1 MILLQMMEG
10 GVAEG
15 GERSSSFRMGAMEI
29 RVPEYGMQVYEALS
43 HEGFDAWFVGG
54 YVRDALLGRAAHD
67 VDIAT
72 DARWPQVKEAC
83 EAAGMS
89 TYETGVKHGTLTVV
103 PDGEHPVEVTTFRHD
118 GSYSDSRH
126 PDDVTFVDDIR
137 EDLARRDF
145 TMNALAYQPAF
156 GLFDPFD
163 GQEDI
168 HRGIIRVVGDPK
180 VRFKEDALRIL
191 RACRFASQL
200 GFALD
205 PATYQAMYQQKSLL
219 GNVSQ
224 ERVTHELDE
233 LLLGAHVRD
242 ALLGCVDVLAYVLPE
257 LVAMKGCEQR
267 TRYHCFDVLEHTAHA
282 VQHAPQERI
291 VRWAALCHDMGKPAC
306 AFFDDAGT
314 EHFYGHAAVSAEL
327 AFGMTRRLL
336 MSPAFAADLRALI
349 LLHSDVI
356 SPTRKS
362 VRRALMRCSGR
373 PELLRQLLDLKRA
386 DITAH
391 APAYAAEA
399 PLMDEV
405 ESVLDSILENK
416 DAFSVKMLA
425 ISGTDV
431 MKAGIPEGP
440 DIGRALDRLLEAVV
454 EERLPNERGAL
465 LDALCTNDEREG
477 SC

>member
-1 MILLQMMEG
+1 MRRNEKER
-10 GVAEG
+10 GVLAV
-15 GERSSSFRMGAMEI
+15 SFRMEAMEI
-29 RVPEYGMQVYEALS
+29 RVPEYGMRVYEALS
-43 HEGFDAWFVGG
+43 RKGFDAWFVGG
-54 YVRDALLGRAAHD
+54 YVRDALLGRTAHD

-72 DARWPQVKEAC
+72 DARWQQVKEAC

-118 GSYSDSRH
+118 GRYSDSRH
-126 PDDVTFVDDIR
+126 PDEVAFVDDIR

-156 GLFDPFD
+156 GLFDPFN

-168 HRGIIRVVGDPK
+168 HCGIIRVVGDPTK
-180 VRFKEDALRIL
+180 RFREDALRIL

-219 GNVSQ
+219 ENVSQ

-233 LLLGAHVRD
+233 LLLGASVRD
-242 ALLGCVDVLAYVLPE
+242 ALMSCVDVLTYVLPE

-267 TRYHCFDVLEHTAHA
+267 TKYHCFDVLEHTAQA
-282 VQHAPQERI
+282 VQHAPRTRL
-291 VRWAALCHDMGKPAC
+291 VRWAALCHDMGKPAS
-306 AFFDDAGT
+306 AFFDDEGV
-314 EHFYGHAAVSAEL
+314 EHFYGHASVSAEL
-327 AFGMTRRLL
+327 ASGIARRLL
-336 MSPAFAADLRALI
+336 MSPTFAADLRAVI

-356 SPTRKS
+356 LPTRKS
-362 VRRALMRCSGR
+362 VRRALMKCSGR

-386 DITAH
+386 DIAAH

-405 ESVLDSILENK
+405 EAVLDNILENK
-416 DAFSVKMLA
+416 DAFSVRMLA

-431 MKAGIPEGP
+431 MEAGISEGP
-440 DIGRALDRLLEAVV
+440 DVGRALDRLLEAVV
-454 EERLPNERGAL
+454 EERLPNER
-465 LDALCTNDEREG
+465 DALIDALRTNDKKEG